1 MAVAT
6 ENKVKTKNII
16 LVGVG
21 GQGILLASEISA
33 QAAMNAGFRVKTNET
48 HGMAQ
53 RGGSV
58 TAHVRYG
65 SDVSS
70 PTVAEGEA
78 DVLGSLEKIEAIRFA
93 HYLAPGALA
102 VISKQAIVPVSVSSG
117 ASVYPEDADQ
127 RIEKVFNRYIYIDA
141 IGIATEIGNIRA
153 ANVVILGAMST
164 ALDLPVEAWREA
176 VVKCVKPKFKDIN
189 IKAFEAGRLA

>member
-1 MAVAT
+1 MTVAT
-6 ENKVKTKNII
+6 DKQVKTKNII

-33 QAAMNAGFRVKTNET
+33 QAAMIAGFRVKTNET

-65 SDVSS
+65 SEVNS
-70 PTVAEGEA
+70 PTVAEGQA

-102 VISKQAIVPVSVSSG
+102 VISRQAIVPVSVSSG
-117 ASVYPEDADQ
+117 SAVYPDDVDK
-127 RIEKVFNRYIYIDA
+127 RIEQVFNRFLYIDA
-141 IGIATEIGNIRA
+141 VDIATKIGNIRA

-164 ALDLPVEAWREA
+164 ALDIPVEAWREA

-189 IKAFEAGRLA
+189 IKAFDAGRDA